1 MKRNIVNIGSH
12 RYLVEYYDAN
22 IDMTNSEYLSEFVM
36 IRNFS
41 IVNNVVNDS
50 DICFIERKYL
60 DEYIQELK
68 ESKTEIGYKLV
79 FPVTD
84 SAINSYSTSYLNFNS
99 DFNFDNNSSIYYE
112 DEYGDS
118 IYEIYEKI
126 NSNLIRK
133 KIKCDKIRIYH
144 PFTKTNIDAIIDISN
159 YINGIHI
166 HYLCKNIND
175 FNTNSETE
183 IKIDNE
189 TYSEFIELYV
199 PNIEDLFKINEDG
212 TYNTFYKEDLDIIV
226 STQNENFINSILSS
240 SNDIEHSE
248 ETDDGEQI
256 VPINLLIQPYR
267 IIEEVNSENKLNFDN
282 NLSNDDKT
290 YVKLYLKNNLSI
302 DNNYLSY
309 PLDITIFP
317 YSYIDEQLKLY
328 IIDDNYPAVT
338 TSFTNESK
346 FSLSSVLGFSNGILS
361 IISFF
366 DYPNKSY
373 YYNKYKDDIFTS
385 PFKEAYIYFNNID
398 EDNYNKFTNYNFEEQ
413 IKNID
418 NVTSINDDIKKSV
431 IAITN
436 TAYSSDEEILKVW
449 KTLMK
454 ESLQSEYE
462 EEYGTP
468 INFLGFK
475 VEISTNENFT
485 NVIYDKNV
493 NINIGELD
501 DCSFALNGIFNNWNQ
516 FPEKL
521 IGRVTFFDKFLGIQF
536 VSNVVIISNEWKKYL
551 INDNNIH
558 RLKTLSN
565 INYNIG
571 NNDNMKSIK
580 LNEDNINFI
589 NNVKCIINKKT
600 DNSNIS
606 LSNTSQKVIYKPI
619 FYNVKDLQNIKLRR
633 GLSQNIGV
641 NLSNYMTK
649 VEIFKLIIDNT
660 EYIEVGRNDI
670 YVIFNINASLLNEES
685 GYYNITNQDDEYI
698 SSGNWV
704 IY

>member
-1 MKRNIVNIGSH
+1 MKRNIVNIGAH
-12 RYLVEYYDAN
+12 KYLVEYYNAN
-22 IDMTNSEYLSEFVM
+22 VDMTNSEYLSEFVM

-41 IVNNVVNDS
+41 IINNVVNDS
-50 DICFIERKYL
+50 DICFIEKQYL

-68 ESKTEIGYKLV
+68 ESKTEVGYKLV

-99 DFNFDNNSSIYYE
+99 DFNFDNNSSIYSGN
-112 DEYGDS
+112 EYGDS

-126 NSNLIRK
+126 DSTLISK

-144 PFTKTNIDAIIDISN
+144 PFTKTTIDAIVDISN

-175 FNTNSETE
+175 FKTNSETE
-183 IKIDNE
+183 IKINNE
-189 TYSEFIELYV
+189 TYSEFIELYI

-212 TYNTFYKEDLDIIV
+212 SYNAFYKEDLDIIV

-248 ETDDGEQI
+248 ETDNGEQI

-267 IIEEVNSENKLNFDN
+267 IIEEINSENKLNFDN
-282 NLSNDDKT
+282 DLSNDDKT

-302 DNNYLSY
+302 DNNYLAY
-309 PLDITIFP
+309 PLDITILP

-338 TSFTNESK
+338 TSFTNDIK
-346 FSLSSVLGFSNGILS
+346 FSLRSTLGFSNNILS
-361 IISFF
+361 IVSFF

-373 YYNKYKDDIFTS
+373 YYNKYKDDKLTS
-385 PFKEAYIYFNNID
+385 PFKEAYVYFNNID

-413 IKNID
+413 VKNID
-418 NVTSINDDIKKSV
+418 KVTSINDDIKKTV
-431 IAITN
+431 ITLTN
-436 TAYSSDEEILKVW
+436 TSYSSDEEILKMW

-493 NINIGELD
+493 SINIGELD

-521 IGRVTFFDKFLGIQF
+521 IGRVTFFDKFLGIEF
-536 VSNVVIISNEWKKYL
+536 VSNNVIISNEWRKYL

-571 NNDNMKSIK
+571 NNDDMKSIK

-606 LSNTSQKVIYKPI
+606 VSNTSQKVIYKPI

-649 VEIFKLIIDNT
+649 VEVFKLIIDNT
-660 EYIEVGRNDI
+660 EYIEIGRNDI
-670 YVIFNINASLLNEES
+670 YVIFDINASLLNEES